1 MKVKVVVLVILLVCV
16 TALFTINYAF
26 GSVIFKHSSPFI
38 YPEKVNSSGEIS
50 SLANLVVKQLNDL
63 ENSSKTYEQILNE
76 NNLAK
81 GYESV
86 ATEGESA
93 NYEEISISHNWIK
106 SVPIGSYSLDP
117 ERMAYYKPYSGY
129 SYISVTIIWTPID
142 EPVSLTL
149 YDATTEANVVSTDS
163 KNGIITMIEGP
174 LDPSHQY
181 EIRLLNCSSKETI
194 FYSGQISFAN
204 Q

>member
-26 GSVIFKHSSPFI
+26 GSVMFKHSSPFI
-38 YPEKVNSSGEIS
+38 YPEKVNSSDEMS
-50 SLANLVVKQLNDL
+50 SLANSIVKQLYDL

-76 NNLAK
+76 NNLVK
-81 GYESV
+81 GSEPV
-86 ATEGESA
+86 TTEGESSS
-93 NYEEISISHNWIK
+93 YEEVSVSHNWVK
-106 SVPIGSYSLDP
+106 SIPIGSYSLDP
-117 ERMAYYKPYSGY
+117 EHMACYKPYSGY

-142 EPVSLTL
+142 EPFSLTL
-149 YDATTEANVVSTDS
+149 YDATTEVNVVSTDS